1 MVARKKMSIGRGEVW
16 VGAGEVLLPETINE
30 IYLFHFEM

>member
-16 VGAGEVLLPETINE
+16 VEAGGVLLPETINKK
-30 IYLFHFEM
+30 IIILF